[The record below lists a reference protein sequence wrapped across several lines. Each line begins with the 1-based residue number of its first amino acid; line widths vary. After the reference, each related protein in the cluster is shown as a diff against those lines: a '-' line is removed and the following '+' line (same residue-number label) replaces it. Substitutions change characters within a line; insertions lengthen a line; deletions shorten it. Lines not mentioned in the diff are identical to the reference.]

1 MVSLNPLE
9 VTKNQQNE
17 EQEEDEN
24 ESIEDECMEDSLQL
38 SNIPIDV
45 TK

>member
-1 MVSLNPLE
+1 MVSLNHHE
-9 VTKNQQNE
+9 VTENLQNE

-24 ESIEDECMEDSLQL
+24 ESIEDECMEDGLQL
-38 SNIPIDV
+38 SDIPIDV